1 MNRWPLGMSNGI
13 PFIAAWTFPLKFT
26 VGFYRRGDLARSFL
40 IAECVVEASD
50 IVSAKN
56 VALAQ
61 LTPEHPEVATCRY
74 WHAAGYQP
82 RKARPGR

>member
-1 MNRWPLGMSNGI
+1 MNRWYLEVSNG
-13 PFIAAWTFPLKFT
+13 ASSTATWNSLLKFI

-40 IAECVVEASD
+40 IAECVVEAPD

-56 VALAQ
+56 AALTQ
-61 LTPEHPEVATCRY
+61 LTPEHPEIATCRY

-82 RKARPGR
+82 RKPRPGR